1 MSSQVREKKYLAFHC
16 RMGYNAF
23 GVYQTHAKNMRC
35 IRVGR
40 SGSRRFEK

>member
-1 MSSQVREKKYLAFHC
+1 
-16 RMGYNAF
+16 MGYNAF

-35 IRVGR
+35 IRIRR